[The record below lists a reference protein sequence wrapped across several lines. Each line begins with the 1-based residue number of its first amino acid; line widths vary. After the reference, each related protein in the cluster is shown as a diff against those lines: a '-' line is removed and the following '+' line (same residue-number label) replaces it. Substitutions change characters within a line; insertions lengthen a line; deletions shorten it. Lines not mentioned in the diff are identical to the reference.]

1 MDQSFID
8 WAEKY
13 LGGNVVADK
22 VPYGDQS
29 SVYQLKAPN
38 GNYFLKIGK
47 ELVKERERLEWLG
60 GKLPAP
66 KVVGFTH
73 IQDKDALLLSSIDGE
88 NLAKLC
94 KNWPP
99 NKIVD
104 SLAEVL
110 RQFHNT
116 DIKDCPFGNKSPG
129 KVLVHGDACL
139 PNFIFNG
146 NQFSG
151 YIDLGDM
158 QIDSPE
164 IDLSAAVW
172 SLQYNLG
179 PGHGLNFLKA
189 YGIRNATGK
198 MTEELRLQYE
208 EAQRRWGLISSKI

>member
-1 MDQSFID
+1 MDRSFID
-8 WAEKY
+8 WAEKH
-13 LGGNVVADK
+13 LGSNVLADK

-29 SVYQLKAPN
+29 SVYRLATPS

-47 ELVKERERLEWLG
+47 GLVKERERLEWLDG
-60 GKLPAP
+60 RLPIP
-66 KVVGFTH
+66 KVIGFTYTE
-73 IQDKDALLLSSIDGE
+73 DKDALLLSSVDGE

-94 KNWPP
+94 KKWPP

-110 RQFHNT
+110 LRFHNANT
-116 DIKDCPFGNKSPG
+116 KNCPFGNQGQG

-179 PGHGLNFLKA
+179 PGHGLKFLKA
-189 YGIRNATGK
+189 YGVKNATEK
-198 MTEELRLQYE
+198 MTEELKLQYE
-208 EAQRRWGLISSKI
+208 EAQRKWGLINSKH